1 MHALRVGSYRIPRKN
16 GGEERARALS
26 SEELKAPCDIIES
39 YDCKCPNCG
48 KRLSEIPEHFQV
60 MPVDE
65 TNSKLFLKRER
76 VAKKTR
82 IKTIET

>member
-1 MHALRVGSYRIPRKN
+1 MPQLVTCQGCGSVLYK
-16 GGEERARALS
+16 G
-26 SEELKAPCDIIES
+26 EELKAPCDIIES
-39 YDCKCPNCG
+39 YDGKCPNCG

-76 VAKKTR
+76 VVKKTR